1 VKRGLLVL
9 LAALVAAP
17 AAYGA
22 ATLSL
27 TVNTAS
33 PVTAPAVTLNG
44 VDQTKTFSVST
55 SITYTGGQNTAGW
68 NLTAAAP
75 APTSGSSALPA
86 LTVTGV
92 SAGSCSGSNCVDPQ
106 NSVAWPV
113 TLSSA
118 PAKIFNAAVNT
129 GQGTVALTSTYQVAY
144 PANVLPGTYSTT
156 VSFAVTTGP

>member
-1 VKRGLLVL
+1 VTRALLVL
-9 LAALVAAP
+9 LAALAAAP

-27 TVNTAS
+27 TVGTSS

-44 VDQTKTFSVST
+44 VDQTKTFTVST
-55 SITYTGGQNTAGW
+55 TVAYTGGQNTAGW

-75 APTSGSSALPA
+75 APTSGSNALPA
-86 LTVTGV
+86 LSVIGV
-92 SAGSCSGSNCVDPQ
+92 SAGGCSGSGCVGPQ

-113 TLSSA
+113 TLSPT

-129 GQGTVALTSTYQVAY
+129 GQGTVALTSTYQVSY
-144 PANVLPGTYSTT
+144 PANALPGTYSTT